1 MSPTAPT
8 RRTILRTALGARR
21 GDFALACVLYSTHQL
36 GEALVP
42 VLIGAAIAGAIAGGT
57 VLELIAW
64 LAVLGVDFALLSL
77 SYRFGARV
85 AARAKQQAAHELRLG
100 VTARVLDP
108 AGGADLP
115 SGELLARAS
124 SDADRVGAVLGVITS
139 TVAAAAAVAVATVFL
154 VVVSPLL
161 GFLILGGA
169 LLLLAA
175 VGLLSRRVTTRS
187 AAEQQSGADATLAAE
202 DLLHGLR
209 TLAGIGA
216 GRSAAQ
222 RYRLVSARAVRSAE
236 HAVGAQAEVAGAS
249 ALLSGGYIALVT
261 AAGGWLA
268 LTGGL
273 GLGSLVSALGL
284 AVFLTGPLGTLTAL
298 PAALRRAHASADRL
312 AEVLARP
319 TTTVQGTAELAP
331 GGDLVVTD
339 GRLHVSATAGE
350 LTGVVCVDS
359 ADAARIVSAVA
370 RDADGSDLV
379 VRVGGVDARKLP
391 LADYRSAVLVAPHEA
406 TIFDAS
412 LGENVTIGASR
423 LSEAEVAAAT
433 HAAFADEVAAS
444 GREGWAGPAGEEGRR
459 LSGGQRQRLALA
471 RALAKDAPVLVLDEP
486 TTAVD
491 AVTAELIATRM
502 RDLRAARTTL
512 LLTTSPALL
521 ARCDTVVLVSADGT
535 LTGSHDELWAT
546 DDRYRAAV
554 LR

>member
-8 RRTILRTALGARR
+8 RHTILRTALGARR
-21 GDFALACVLYSTHQL
+21 GDFVLACVLYTTHQL

-57 VLELIAW
+57 VFQLIAW
-64 LAVLGVDFALLSL
+64 LAVLGADFALLSL

-85 AARAKQQAAHELRLG
+85 AARAKQQAAHELRLDTTG
-100 VTARVLDP
+100 RALDP

-115 SGELLARAS
+115 AGELLARAS

-139 TVAAAAAVAVATVFL
+139 AIAAGAAVAVATVFL
-154 VVVSPLL
+154 IVVSPLL
-161 GFLILGGA
+161 GVLILGGA
-169 LLLLAA
+169 LLLFAA
-175 VGLLSRRVTTRS
+175 VGLLSRRVTARS

-202 DLLHGLR
+202 DLLRGLR

-222 RYRLVSARAVRSAE
+222 RYRDVSARAVRSAE
-236 HAVGAQAEVAGAS
+236 AAVGAQAEVAGAA
-249 ALLSGGYIALVT
+249 ALLAGGYIALVA

-268 LTGGL
+268 LTGGI
-273 GLGSLVSALGL
+273 GLGPLVSALGL

-298 PAALRRAHASADRL
+298 PASLRRAHASADRL
-312 AEVLARP
+312 AEVLALP
-319 TTTVQGTAELAP
+319 TITVQGAAEPTP

-339 GRLHVSATAGE
+339 GRLHVSATEGE
-350 LTGVVCVDS
+350 LTGVVCADS
-359 ADAARIVSAVA
+359 ADAARIISAAA
-370 RDADGSDLV
+370 RDADGFDLV
-379 VRVGGVDARKLP
+379 VRLGGVDVRELP

-406 TIFDAS
+406 TIFDAT

-423 LSEAEVAAAT
+423 LSETQVAAAT

-444 GREGWAGPAGEEGRR
+444 GREGWAAPAGEAGRR

-471 RALAKDAPVLVLDEP
+471 RALARDAPVLVLDEP

-491 AVTAELIATRM
+491 GVTVELIAARI
-502 RDLRAARTTL
+502 RHLRAARTTV

-521 ARCDTVVLVSADGT
+521 ARCDTVVFVSAERT
-535 LTGSHDELWAT
+535 MTGSHDELWAAE
-546 DDRYRAAV
+546 DQYRTAV